1 MVFSFIALCHLVTHE
16 DLAAWIT
23 GITVLTL
30 GGEGHYGFYAKGI
43 DMAPPFCQGSRLLA
57 QNCCLSHH

>member
-30 GGEGHYGFYAKGI
+30 GGEGHYGSYAKGLE
-43 DMAPPFCQGSRLLA
+43 AQCHWPHNLGGFQGKSVA
-57 QNCCLSHH
+57 D